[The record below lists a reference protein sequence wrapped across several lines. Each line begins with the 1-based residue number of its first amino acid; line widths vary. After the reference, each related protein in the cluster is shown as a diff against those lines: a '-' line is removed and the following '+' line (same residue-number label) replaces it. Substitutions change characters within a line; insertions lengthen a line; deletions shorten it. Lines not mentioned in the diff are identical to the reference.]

1 MARIR
6 TIKPTFFRS
15 RSVKKLSD
23 KAKLVWIGLWNLADD
38 AGRLVDELG
47 ILTGDLWALSVS
59 EAKLDKALD
68 ELDAAG
74 RIVRYKVA
82 GQAYIQVT
90 GWEHQKIN
98 RASDSAIPPVSLR
111 DDSVIPHAS
120 LTVGKE
126 GKGIR
131 NKEGEASAD
140 ANAEPPAFCDSHP
153 GGTQRGCRACGD
165 ARRAHDAWLRAQKNK
180 PTPLPPR
187 TDAVAEHEHRWLAN
201 GTCMHPGCVERLNLG
216 AIA

>member
-38 AGRLVDELG
+38 AGRLMDELG

-59 EAKLDKALD
+59 ETKLDAALD
-68 ELDAAG
+68 ELAREG

-98 RASDSAIPPVSLR
+98 RATPSGIPPVDLS
-111 DDSVIPHAS
+111 DDSVSAHGG
-120 LTVGKE
+120 LTSGRE
-126 GKGIR
+126 GKGR
-131 NKEGEASAD
+131 DKEGEATFVAGAPFCKKHPNGTD
-140 ANAEPPAFCDSHP
+140 AP
-153 GGTQRGCRACGD
+153 CRACGD
-165 ARRAHDAWLRAQKNK
+165 ARRRWETTRNL
-180 PTPLPPR
+180 PEVITLPPR
-187 TDAVAEHEHRWLAN
+187 TDEPPEHDHRWLPD
-201 GTCMHPGCVERLNLG
+201 GSCMLCTERREVT
-216 AIA
+216 A

>member
-15 RSVKKLSD
+15 RSVKTLSD

-68 ELDAAG
+68 ELNDAG

-98 RASDSAIPPVSLR
+98 RASESAIPPVSLR
-111 DDSVIPHAS
+111 DDSVKPHGAF
-120 LTVGKE
+120 TAGRE

-131 NKEGEASAD
+131 NKEGEAFTD
-140 ANAEPPAFCDSHP
+140 ANAEPPAFCPSHP
-153 GGTQRGCRACGD
+153 GGTKADCRACGD
-165 ARRAHDAWLRAQKNK
+165 ARRAHDTWLRAEKNK

-187 TDAVAEHEHRWLAN
+187 TDDVSAHEHRWLPN
-201 GTCMHPGCVERLNLG
+201 GTCMHPGCIERK